1 MLKRIFRGIMLLM
14 TVILL
19 TAMVAMPA
27 LAAEMRSGDTI
38 TVASGDVVDDDLY
51 IGGSNIVIDGIV
63 NGDIFA
69 MGMSITING
78 TVNGSVS
85 LAAQSITINGD
96 ITGSARIAGSDINIR
111 GTIGRDLLAA
121 GANVNIA
128 SGAKIGRDLLF
139 GATNV
144 SVNGPV
150 GGDIKGGGATVTL
163 ASQVAGN
170 AEIEADRLIL
180 SSAAIIQ
187 GDLAYTSQNEADIQS
202 GAQILGTTN
211 RNLPAADKQ
220 SGPFSDI
227 GGKILAFLM
236 TLLVGI
242 VLILIFPRRVVAVSS
257 AIRHKPWLSLG
268 WGALIFCAVPIA
280 ALIMLIT
287 VIGIPLSLITLVIYV
302 IAIYLTQIVVGLFI
316 GRWILGRFSKVESR
330 GMLIGSLAL
339 GFFILTVL
347 KLIPIVGVIVWFAT
361 VFFGLGAMLL
371 SNKFMHHHEP
381 VAPVITP
388 SSEHIA

>member
-1 MLKRIFRGIMLLM
+1 MLKRIFRGLMLLM

-19 TAMVAMPA
+19 TAMVATPA
-27 LAAEMRSGDTI
+27 LAAEMRSGESVA
-38 TVASGDVVDDDLY
+38 VASGEVVDDDLY
-51 IGGSNIVIDGIV
+51 IAGSNIVIDGTV
-63 NGDIFA
+63 NGDVFA

-85 LAAQSITINGD
+85 LAAQSITVNGD

-111 GTIGRDLLAA
+111 SNIGGDLLAA
-121 GANVNIA
+121 GMNVTVG
-128 SGAKIGRDLLF
+128 SGASIGRDLF
-139 GATNV
+139 VGATNV
-144 SVNGPV
+144 SINGPV
-150 GGDIKGGGATVTL
+150 AGDLNGGAETVTL
-163 ASQVAGN
+163 ASQVGGDAK
-170 AEIEADRLIL
+170 IEAGRLKL
-180 SSAAIIQ
+180 ASTANIQ
-187 GDLAYTSQNEADIQS
+187 GDLTYTSSNEAEIQS

-242 VLILIFPRRVVAVSS
+242 VLILIFQRRVLAVTS

-280 ALIMLIT
+280 ALILLVT

-316 GRWILGRFSKVESR
+316 GRWILGRFSKVDSK

-339 GFFILTVL
+339 GLFILTIL

-371 SNKFMHHHEP
+371 SNKFMRHET
-381 VAPVITP
+381 VEPVITP
-388 SSEHIA
+388 DHIA